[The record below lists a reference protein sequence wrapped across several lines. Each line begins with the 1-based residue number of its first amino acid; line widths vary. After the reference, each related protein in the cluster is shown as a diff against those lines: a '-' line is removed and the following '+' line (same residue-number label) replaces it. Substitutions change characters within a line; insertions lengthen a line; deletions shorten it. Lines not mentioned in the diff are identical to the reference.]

1 MLRLYDL
8 TVEYKTA
15 PLGMDEKHP
24 RFSWKLQSDRM
35 NTRQSAYQIK
45 VTNGRDGWDTGRVE
59 GDQSILVDYTG
70 PAFSP
75 RTEYQWETN
84 Y

>member
-1 MLRLYDL
+1 MLKLYDL

-15 PLGMDEKHP
+15 PLGMDEAHP

-45 VTNGRDGWDTGRVE
+45 VTEDRGLFFADFFY
-59 GDQSILVDYTG
+59 QLKILLTHRKRIPVIIVLD
-70 PAFSP
+70 AII
-75 RTEYQWETN
+75 
-84 Y
+84 

>member
-1 MLRLYDL
+1 MLKLYDL

-15 PLGMDEKHP
+15 PLGMDEMHP

-45 VTNGRDGWDTGRVE
+45 MTGGRTHGTQAGWKAIRV
-59 GDQSILVDYTG
+59 S
-70 PAFSP
+70 
-75 RTEYQWETN
+75 
-84 Y
+84 